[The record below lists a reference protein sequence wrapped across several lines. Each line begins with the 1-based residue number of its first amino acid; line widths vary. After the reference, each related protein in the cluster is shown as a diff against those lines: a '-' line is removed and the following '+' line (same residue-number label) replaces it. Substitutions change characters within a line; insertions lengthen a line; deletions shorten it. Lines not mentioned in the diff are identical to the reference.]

1 MHKQNPL
8 TALLW
13 LLLIPAQ
20 LIAGALFI
28 LLGTVLDSYIFSGA
42 GSGQGHPAPFLT
54 LIFALLAG
62 GATVIIII
70 VSIVLTIVHLVKN
83 LRQNNAS

>member
-1 MHKQNPL
+1 M
-8 TALLW
+8 AV
-13 LLLIPAQ
+13 A
-20 LIAGALFI
+20 
-28 LLGTVLDSYIFSGA
+28 DSGA
-42 GSGQGHPAPFLT
+42 VDRRIPLHSAWNRPGLLYFFGGGSGQGHPAPFLT
-54 LIFALLAG
+54 LIFALLAC